1 MVRLNRTEGY
11 SVRMRQDLKDKYS
24 ERLGA
29 SKRSNASR
37 ANKVDRVI
45 RSNGANGANWKDN
58 PYPACLG
65 IVAAHLFFGL
75 MSYLLW
81 RSR

>member
-1 MVRLNRTEGY
+1 
-11 SVRMRQDLKDKYS
+11 MRQDLKDKYF

-37 ANKVDRVI
+37 ANKVNRVI

-65 IVAAHLFFGL
+65 IVVAHLFFGL